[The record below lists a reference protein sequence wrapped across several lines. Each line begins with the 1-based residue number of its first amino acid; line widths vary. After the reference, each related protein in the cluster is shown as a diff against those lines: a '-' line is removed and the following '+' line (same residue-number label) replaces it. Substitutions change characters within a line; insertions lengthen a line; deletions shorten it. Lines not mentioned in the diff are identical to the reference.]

1 LAAALLVF
9 VFLFEDFSFHTLDP
23 RPARSGTKHRL
34 SSEDS
39 SLRLVGQQPFEPG
52 ETFLSTSTQEDLVD
66 GFQTLKDWTA
76 PPLDGDSFSL
86 ALGCRASSVP
96 GLQSFEV
103 CGKRRF
109 SEEIAFSL
117 EVWCL
122 LDNLVTLELPRVLAY
137 RFTGR

>member
-1 LAAALLVF
+1 MLSW
-9 VFLFEDFSFHTLDP
+9 SFYSSSKLSPSTPWILDP
-23 RPARSGTKHRL
+23 PGPRTKHKL
-34 SSEDS
+34 SSGDS

-66 GFQTLKDWTA
+66 GFQFLYGTGPHRLSTA
-76 PPLDGDSFSL
+76 TPSL
-86 ALGCRASSVP
+86 LPSRLEQARAP

-109 SEEIAFSL
+109 SEKIAFSL

-137 RFTGR
+137 RFTGW